1 VSSSQVWCFAL
12 RKPIESSSSS
22 AEIVYAGTGP
32 EGKILVS
39 KDLRTWTDFTTIDD
53 CHIRSLAVWA
63 NALFIG
69 TQPNGRIYVH
79 NFTTGSSYLYV
90 ETEDSEVTAFT
101 EFKAKLY
108 AGTAPEG
115 IVYSFDG
122 TTWKEEHRPY
132 GHGVTAMVSDGS
144 LLFVFSRDAE
154 GPVVFDGTSWKV
166 MPSARRLGQSQT
178 VASLRVA
185 EKDIYGDTGL
195 EKIDPN
201 TVTGGDE
208 ARMASPV
215 SPQFNLSAAA
225 ATAQGVLAGGTCDG
239 VIIRLSDKE
248 VTKVTDMGIPVNRII
263 DLDGNGLM
271 VASGGTV
278 LLVRTLLEGTP

>member
-1 VSSSQVWCFAL
+1 M
-12 RKPIESSSSS
+12 
-22 AEIVYAGTGP
+22 
-32 EGKILVS
+32 
-39 KDLRTWTDFTTIDD
+39 
-53 CHIRSLAVWA
+53 
-63 NALFIG
+63 G

-90 ETEDSEVTAFT
+90 ETEDSEVTAFA

-132 GHGVTAMVSDGS
+132 GHGVTVMVSDGN

-166 MPSARRLGQSQT
+166 IPSARRLGQSQT

-185 EKDIYGDTGL
+185 ENGIYGDTVSIHTPREGSDPISFF
-195 EKIDPN
+195 ENTSNPYKEIDPN
-201 TVTGGDE
+201 AVTSGDE

-225 ATAQGVLAGGTCDG
+225 ATAQGVLAGGTSDG
-239 VIIRLSDKE
+239 VIIRLSDEE
-248 VTKVTDMGIPVNRII
+248 VIKVTDIGGPVNKII
-263 DLDGNGLM
+263 DLNGNGLM

-278 LLVRTLLEGTP
+278 LLVRTLLEGT